1 MYLKSSFGFPI
12 PRKGQLSCD
21 CTLLFGDGCWLS
33 DPVCFQAR
41 ADSIRWGAIYHN
53 GGIFLEP
60 DVFLGPWCFVS
71 PKWSKLPKD
80 AIGNAEFILLRIKI
94 EMLMIWNADFL
105 NALLNYLLHWE
116 GGSKLESTNQ
126 ANGRRYHAYS
136 WEAGAFGLLWSNQI
150 GHFFA
155 WWPGLKK
162 QRRFCHFV
170 GWRLLIAV

>member
-71 PKWSKLPKD
+71 PK
-80 AIGNAEFILLRIKI
+80 
-94 EMLMIWNADFL
+94 
-105 NALLNYLLHWE
+105 
-116 GGSKLESTNQ
+116 
-126 ANGRRYHAYS
+126 
-136 WEAGAFGLLWSNQI
+136 
-150 GHFFA
+150 
-155 WWPGLKK
+155 
-162 QRRFCHFV
+162 
-170 GWRLLIAV
+170 